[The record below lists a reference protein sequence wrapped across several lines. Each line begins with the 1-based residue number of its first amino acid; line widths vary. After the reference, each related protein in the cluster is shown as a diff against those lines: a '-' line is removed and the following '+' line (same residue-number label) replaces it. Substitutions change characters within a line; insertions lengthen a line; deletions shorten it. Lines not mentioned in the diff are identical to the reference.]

1 MIRYVSPTAHD
12 SQSLSHVGHDSCGD
26 ALELISKRL
35 GSHGI
40 LATHLDDFDLIVRE
54 LNGARYKTPWNDHLH
69 VHLGKMS
76 RCAVA
81 EKRDCGP
88 LAIVPARM

>member
-54 LNGARYKTPWNDHLH
+54 LN